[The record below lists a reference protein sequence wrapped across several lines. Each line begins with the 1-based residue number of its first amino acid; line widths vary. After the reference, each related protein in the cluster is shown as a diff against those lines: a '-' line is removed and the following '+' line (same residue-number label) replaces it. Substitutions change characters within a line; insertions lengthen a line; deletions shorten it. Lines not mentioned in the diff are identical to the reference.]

1 MNIPDFVQGPL
12 AWRSRHGGGRR
23 QALARA
29 CGLKRGRPLPRILDC
44 TAGLGRDAFVL
55 AVLGCDVLALARHP
69 EVHAALVTALERAL
83 QDPATQESL
92 GDRLCFQHGDALAL
106 LPDLVKSTR
115 PNVLYLDPMHP
126 HRQRSALTRLPLR
139 ELRALVGEDPD
150 AGQLTQL
157 ACQQAVPR
165 VVVKRPTG
173 ADPLWGKPSTS
184 IPGRTTRFDLY
195 FPG

>member
-44 TAGLGRDAFVL
+44 TAGLGRDAF
-55 AVLGCDVLALARHP
+55 
-69 EVHAALVTALERAL
+69 ALERAL